1 MGEVG
6 NYRVHNHSKANSS
19 SHTNFSSG
27 PSSSSRFMPSIPE
40 NVNEMRNPENGQLGD
55 GDVRDF
61 EAVFPQDSWN
71 DPPFNSLKRNRDGD
85 AKMFSNFSGLDNQ
98 VRFSPS
104 SFCCSVYC
112 VGFFTNVIFLI
123 RMEKQEEILRA

>member
-1 MGEVG
+1 MCYSGFGVMGEVG
-6 NYRVHNHSKANSS
+6 NYRVHSHSKPNSS
-19 SHTNFSSG
+19 AGPMTNHVNFSSG

-40 NVNEMRNPENGQLGD
+40 NVNEARNPENGQLGD
-55 GDVRDF
+55 DDNANVRDF

-98 VRFSPS
+98 VRIFPVPIW
-104 SFCCSVYC
+104 CKVYWSC
-112 VGFFTNVIFLI
+112 WW
-123 RMEKQEEILRA
+123 